1 MAVVKHPYQ
10 VCDVVLAVPVGTRPR
25 SNPRGSVAT
34 SARRRRARSALQTTE
49 SGFYARLADD
59 EVRVQVTVVYQDGPR
74 RGFVGSTALMSAR
87 TLDTTDDD
95 GTPIRYAL
103 ELVGGV
109 LYARVVAVATRGR
122 PACRRAHPVLTAV
135 SSDP

>member
-10 VCDVVLAVPVGTRPR
+10 VCDVCWRSRWGRGREQPPR
-25 SNPRGSVAT
+25 LRGDVREAT
-34 SARRRRARSALQTTE
+34 PCALCGQTTE

-87 TLDTTDDD
+87 QLDTTDDD

-109 LYARVVAVATRGR
+109 LYAKVAPWQREDDVRVEGLIR
-122 PACRRAHPVLTAV
+122 
-135 SSDP
+135 S